1 MTLTV
6 SILKVYHYPIKHPG
20 TVTYKDLTLHL
31 NPSLADNKDLEA
43 ARVSKFLNGN
53 MKSNLRMLI
62 PQFVQ
67 RRDAE
72 KRETEGLPYH
82 AGAEKSKKK
91 MAPRGASS
99 RISRGS

>member
-6 SILKVYHYPIKHPG
+6 SKLKVYRYLIKHPG
-20 TVTYKDLTLHL
+20 IVTYKDLTLHL
-31 NPSLADNKDLEA
+31 NPLLTDKDLEA

-53 MKSNLRMLI
+53 MKCNLRMLI
-62 PQFVQ
+62 RQFVQ

>member
-20 TVTYKDLTLHL
+20 IVTYKDLTLYL
-31 NPSLADNKDLEA
+31 NPLLAGNKDLEA

-62 PQFVQ
+62 RQFVQ

-72 KRETEGLPYH
+72 KRETEGLPYY
-82 AGAEKSKKK
+82 AESEKSKKK

-99 RISRGS
+99 RISM

>member
-1 MTLTV
+1 M
-6 SILKVYHYPIKHPG
+6 LKVYRYPIKHPG
-20 TVTYKDLTLHL
+20 IVTYKDLTLHL
-31 NPSLADNKDLEA
+31 NPLLADNKDLEA

-62 PQFVQ
+62 RQFVQ